1 MNFPSNTTEIRKIN
15 ASRLFS
21 FFACRE
27 LSFVGARS
35 NRPALLFIGAGL
47 QLIWPAPARLAF
59 VLSPLIAEAEVI
71 GMIHIVDILDRTRIV
86 VK

>member
-1 MNFPSNTTEIRKIN
+1 MNFTSHSTENRKIN

-35 NRPALLFIGAGL
+35 NRPASLFITAGL
-47 QLIWPAPARLAF
+47 QLIWPAPARLAC
-59 VLSPLIAEAEVI
+59 LSPLIAEAEVI
-71 GMIHIVDILDRTRIV
+71 GMIHIVDILDRTGIV